1 MTAQTTMTAAL
12 AAINAEFTTTRA
24 YDLEDVPN
32 DRPADYLEVSLSRR
46 FGGNLKQG
54 GSMDVVGYRLTVR
67 AVSQHSVSNV
77 RHSLDKARE
86 ALEFVR
92 LTIGASTT
100 TPIQFETEDPADYD
114 KGWFSGLLAF
124 TFAL

>member
-1 MTAQTTMTAAL
+1 MTAQDTMTAAL
-12 AAINAEFTTTRA
+12 AAINAQFSTERA

-32 DRPADYLEVSLSRR
+32 KRPDDYLEVSLSRR

-67 AVSQHSVSNV
+67 AVSQSSVTNV
-77 RHSLDKARE
+77 RNSLEKARE

-92 LTIGASTT
+92 LTVGSSTT

>member
-1 MTAQTTMTAAL
+1 MTAQATMTAAL
-12 AAINAEFTTTRA
+12 AEINAQFTTTHA

-32 DRPADYLEVSLSRR
+32 ERPGDYLEVSLSRR

-67 AVSQHSVSNV
+67 AVSQTSVSNV
-77 RHSLDKARE
+77 RNSLEKARD

-92 LTIGASTT
+92 LTVGSGTT